1 MILYLHGFASGP
13 ASRKARYFQ
22 ERLAARGTDL
32 LVPAMDEGNF
42 RGLTVTGQ
50 LQLLERL
57 AGGKPVTLI
66 GSSMGG
72 YIATLYASRHPETE
86 KLVLLAPAFG
96 FTHRWPESLD
106 EATLRQWQTSGALLV
121 HHYAA
126 GEMREVGYQLIE
138 DGNRYEDY
146 PDFDQPALILH
157 GSHDDVVP
165 LAYSKQFAATHPN
178 VELKVLDSNHE
189 LTNVLEEAWTEAE
202 RFLFA
207 HC

>member
-22 ERLAARGTDL
+22 ERLAARGIDL
-32 LVPAMDEGNF
+32 LVPTMDEGDF
-42 RGLTVTGQ
+42 RGLTITGQ
-50 LQLLERL
+50 LQLVERL
-57 AGGKPVTLI
+57 AGREPSTLI

-72 YIATLYASRHPETE
+72 YIAALYASRHPETE
-86 KLVLLAPAFG
+86 RLVLLAPAFG
-96 FTHRWPESLD
+96 FTHRWPESLG

-138 DGNRYEDY
+138 DGKRYEDY
-146 PDFDQPALILH
+146 PDFHQPALILH
-157 GSHDDVVP
+157 GSQDDVVP
-165 LAYSKQFAATHPN
+165 LAYSEQFAATHPN
-178 VELKVLDSNHE
+178 VELKVLGSNHE
-189 LTNVLEEAWTEAE
+189 LTNVLGEAWTEAE

-207 HC
+207 RR

>member
-22 ERLAARGTDL
+22 QRLAARGIDL
-32 LVPAMDEGNF
+32 LVPAMDEGDF
-42 RGLTVTGQ
+42 RGLTITGQ
-50 LQLLERL
+50 LQLVERL
-57 AGGKPVTLI
+57 TGGKPVTLI

-72 YIATLYASRHPETE
+72 YIAALYASRHPETE

-96 FTHRWPESLD
+96 FTHRWPKSLG

-121 HHYAA
+121 RHYAA
-126 GEMREVGYQLIE
+126 GEMREIGYQLIE
-138 DGNRYEDY
+138 DGERYENY
-146 PDFDQPALILH
+146 PDFHQPALILH
-157 GSHDDVVP
+157 GSQDDVVP
-165 LAYSKQFAATHPN
+165 LAYSEQFAATHPN

-189 LTNVLEEAWTEAE
+189 LTDVLGEAWKETE

-207 HC
+207 RR